1 MKQLQDIIWHEGEF
15 RFRQKGTKMDKL
27 TYRYHCCQD
36 SVREKEMTDKV
47 ERKRDG
53 RRMQRF
59 PCKSKLTMRVSLQD
73 RALSLCMY
81 HVYHRP
87 YQDLQLSP
95 AVIEFI
101 DTRVMNWTPS
111 ELYRGLLA
119 SSLPGTQSVTR
130 HQVYYRW
137 LAANETTCRRDAIP
151 YVSAT
156 YLLSESGYEKWHQC
170 IRQVTCRD

>member
-1 MKQLQDIIWHEGEF
+1 
-15 RFRQKGTKMDKL
+15 
-27 TYRYHCCQD
+27 
-36 SVREKEMTDKV
+36 
-47 ERKRDG
+47 
-53 RRMQRF
+53 
-59 PCKSKLTMRVSLQD
+59 MRVSLQD

-137 LAANETTCRRDAIP
+137 LAANETT
-151 YVSAT
+151 
-156 YLLSESGYEKWHQC
+156 
-170 IRQVTCRD
+170 